1 MAAIVLKERQPYS
14 MYLLYTASPL
24 QELDKN
30 LLSQI
35 KPLDYYQIITNI
47 GDKSI

>member
-1 MAAIVLKERQPYS
+1 MAAIVTKERQPYS

-24 QELDKN
+24 QELGKN